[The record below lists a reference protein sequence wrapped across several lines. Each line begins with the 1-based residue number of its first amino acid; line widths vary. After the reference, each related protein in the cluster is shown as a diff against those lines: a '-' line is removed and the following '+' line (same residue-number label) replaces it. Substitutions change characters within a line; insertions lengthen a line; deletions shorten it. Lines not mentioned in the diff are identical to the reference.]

1 MKLSRRI
8 NRLLKI
14 DCLDDWTRSYCVSLL
29 EQVTKGR
36 KLSHRQVEILKQK
49 ETEYSEERLVEEKSW
64 FSSWDEEKAEIF
76 RVCAM
81 YYRTTGY
88 YRDLAGKVDFNGV
101 IEEDFTPS
109 KRQFNKMCNNKY
121 ALKVRKAWF
130 DDPKYPVGTV
140 VAVRDTAPSYCTDG
154 TGPIRSRTVERGV
167 ITHFVIAA
175 NADYPKSSCNGAK
188 IYKILAAGSS
198 IPFNIEERHIKKMRK
213 ASRR

>member
-49 ETEYSEERLVEEKSW
+49 EAEYNEERLAEERSW
-64 FSSWDEEKAEIF
+64 SSSWDEEKAEIF

-81 YYRTTGY
+81 YYRQTGY
-88 YRDLAGKVDFNGV
+88 YRDLANKVDFKGA
-101 IEEDFTPS
+101 IEEGFIPS
-109 KRQFNKMCNNKY
+109 RRQFNKMCQNKY

-130 DDPKYPVGTV
+130 DEPKYPVGTV
-140 VAVRDTAPSYCTDG
+140 VAVRDTAPSYCVDG
-154 TGPIRSRTVERGV
+154 TGPIRSRSVERGV
-167 ITHFVIAA
+167 ISYFVIAA
-175 NADYPKSSCNGAK
+175 NADYPRSACAGAK

-198 IPFNIEERHIKKMRK
+198 TPFNIEERHIKKMRK
-213 ASRR
+213 ALRR